1 MPFIKYLK
9 CQNPDFYLS
18 HKSAYLQQVD
28 KCDSRTTSE
37 MCGKAL
43 PMSPGKPRILVQ
55 ETELTLNPNEY
66 QNVVLSGECDAL
78 LLKKGFV
85 LKNV

>member
-1 MPFIKYLK
+1 
-9 CQNPDFYLS
+9 
-18 HKSAYLQQVD
+18 
-28 KCDSRTTSE
+28 
-37 MCGKAL
+37 
-43 PMSPGKPRILVQ
+43 MSPGKPRILVQ